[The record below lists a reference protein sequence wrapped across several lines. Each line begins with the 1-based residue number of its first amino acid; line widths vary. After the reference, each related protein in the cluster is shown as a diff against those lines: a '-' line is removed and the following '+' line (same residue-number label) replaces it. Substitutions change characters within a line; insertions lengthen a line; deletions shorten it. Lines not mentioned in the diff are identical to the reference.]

1 MSKIGIMGGTFDPI
15 HYGHLVT
22 AEAVRSTFDLDNV
35 LFVPTG
41 NPPHKKGYKVTGSV
55 HRYLMTV
62 LATVT
67 NPFFEVSRIEI
78 DSEGYSYTIDTIKG
92 LKKIYGKTAD
102 LYFISGAD
110 AILEIITWKQVNELL
125 DLCFFVAATRP
136 GYELKELNQKI
147 NEIKKIY
154 NKQIFSLEV
163 PAMAI
168 SSTDIRKRVRE
179 KRPIK
184 YLLPESVE
192 YYIKKNKLYV

>member
-22 AEAVRSTFDLDNV
+22 AEAVRSNFELDYV

-41 NPPHKKGYKVTGSV
+41 NPPHKKGYEVTDSV

-78 DSEGYSYTIDTIKG
+78 DREGFSYTVDTIKE
-92 LKKIYGKTAD
+92 LKRFYGKTAD

-110 AILEIITWKQVNELL
+110 AILEIITWKQVSELL

-147 NEIKKIY
+147 NEMKKIY

-179 KRPIK
+179 RRPIK

-192 YYIKKNKLYV
+192 YYIKKNKLYK